1 MKNTLV
7 HRHLLS
13 RSIMC
18 ACRHNYDEC
27 NHELI
32 ICSFLYSLYDAGKST
47 GITVSHYSSRISGY
61 QIGVVKGNEIGQEV
75 CFTILVQLV
84 VQQPQ
89 LIVLITMAESNFS
102 RTPH

>member
-1 MKNTLV
+1 M
-7 HRHLLS
+7 
-13 RSIMC
+13 
-18 ACRHNYDEC
+18 CRHNYDEC
-27 NHELI
+27 NHEPI

-47 GITVSHYSSRISGY
+47 GITVSQYSSRVSGY
-61 QIGVVKGNEIGQEV
+61 QIGVVKGNEIAQEV

-84 VQQPQ
+84 VLQPQ